1 MSSAINTQNFINE
14 FKNMINIEKN
24 YTRQELNNIMKI
36 AYDNVKENKKKNT
49 NKKPP
54 TKYNLFVK
62 EYLSILK
69 DENPNLSR
77 QDLMSLVGEKWK
89 TMKDT
94 YDPKENN
101 NKEENNET
109 ENNNKEE
116 NNNKKE
122 NNETENNNKEE
133 NNETENNNEENNK
146 DEEVTLIPKKI
157 ENKKLKTVKKEKK

>member
-1 MSSAINTQNFINE
+1 MSSAVNTQNFINE

-24 YTRQELNNIMKI
+24 YTRLELNNILKI
-36 AYDNVKENKKKNT
+36 AYDNVIEHKKNFT

-77 QDLMSLVGEKWK
+77 QDLMSLVGKKWK

-94 YDPKENN
+94 YVPKENN
-101 NKEENNET
+101 LTENNETDNNDNNNDNNYNNDENNIKEKNNET
-109 ENNNKEE
+109 ENNNKE
-116 NNNKKE
+116 
-122 NNETENNNKEE
+122 
-133 NNETENNNEENNK
+133 NNK
-146 DEEVTLIPKKI
+146 DEEVSLIPKKI

>member
-1 MSSAINTQNFINE
+1 MSSVVINTQNFINE

-36 AYDNVKENKKKNT
+36 AYDNVKEHKKKNS

-62 EYLSILK
+62 EYLSIFK

-77 QDLMSLVGEKWK
+77 QNLMSLVGEKWK

-94 YDPKENN
+94 YVPK
-101 NKEENNET
+101 
-109 ENNNKEE
+109 
-116 NNNKKE
+116 
-122 NNETENNNKEE
+122 E
-133 NNETENNNEENNK
+133 NNETENNNEENNNK
-146 DEEVTLIPKKI
+146 ENNNEENNNEENIVQNKNEDNIDNVDNI
-157 ENKKLKTVKKEKK
+157 ENKKDNIEINNLFE

>member
-1 MSSAINTQNFINE
+1 MSSVVNTQNFINE

-62 EYLSILK
+62 EYLSIFK

-94 YDPKENN
+94 YVPKENNEIENNETENNKEENNKEENNKEENN
-101 NKEENNET
+101 NKENNNET
-109 ENNNKEE
+109 ENNNK
-116 NNNKKE
+116 
-122 NNETENNNKEE
+122 
-133 NNETENNNEENNK
+133 ENNK

>member
-1 MSSAINTQNFINE
+1 MSSAVNTQNFINE

-24 YTRQELNNIMKI
+24 YTRLELNNILKI
-36 AYDNVKENKKKNT
+36 AYDNVIEHKKNFT

-94 YDPKENN
+94 YVPKENNEIENNETENNKEENNKEENN
-101 NKEENNET
+101 NKENNNET
-109 ENNNKEE
+109 ENNNK
-116 NNNKKE
+116 
-122 NNETENNNKEE
+122 
-133 NNETENNNEENNK
+133 ENNK